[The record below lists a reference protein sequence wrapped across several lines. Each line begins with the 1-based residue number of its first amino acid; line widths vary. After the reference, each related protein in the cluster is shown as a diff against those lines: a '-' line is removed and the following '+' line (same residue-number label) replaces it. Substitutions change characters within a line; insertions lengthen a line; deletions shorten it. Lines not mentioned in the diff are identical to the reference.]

1 MAQNRNRHGL
11 DVVTPPAAEPVTLD
25 EAKAQCSI
33 TGSDH
38 DTRLNSL
45 ITRARSYVED
55 YTGRAMITQTF
66 DYYLDNF
73 STPIALPNAPLQS
86 VTSIKY
92 FDTSGVQ
99 QTLDAGVYTV
109 STVREPGEITTAY
122 EQSWPDIRYIPDAIV
137 IRFVCGYGA
146 ASTDVPDTLRHAM
159 LLLISHW
166 FENTEAQ
173 GLSSRYALTNINFDV
188 AALLDPYRIWR
199 V

>member
-1 MAQNRNRHGL
+1 M
-11 DVVTPPAAEPVTLD
+11 VEVTPPAAEPVTLA
-25 EAKAQCSI
+25 EAKAQCSVS
-33 TGSDH
+33 GSDH
-38 DTRLNSL
+38 DTRLASL

-55 YTGRAMITQTF
+55 YTGRSMITQTW
-66 DYYLDNF
+66 DYYLDGF
-73 STPIALPNAPLQS
+73 STPIELPNAPLQS
-86 VTSIKY
+86 VTSVKY
-92 FDTSGVQ
+92 YDINGVQ
-99 QTLDAGVYTV
+99 QTLNAALYTV
-109 STVREPGEITTAY
+109 LATKEPGQIVPAY
-122 EQSWPDIRYIPDAIV
+122 EESWPDIRYIPDAIV

-173 GLSSRYALTNINFDV
+173 GLSSRYALTNINFGV